1 MLIEAD
7 GTAVA
12 RVLDVNR
19 QRLVTQNMLEK
30 GNDKATA
37 SGQIDLLLN
46 LLRYAGRGTLTAKDG
61 DKAVEFHLDFAL
73 GAK

>member
-1 MLIEAD
+1 
-7 GTAVA
+7 
-12 RVLDVNR
+12 
-19 QRLVTQNMLEK
+19 MLEK

-37 SGQIDLLLN
+37 SGQIDLLLG

-61 DKAVEFHLDFAL
+61 DKAVEFRLDFAL